1 MPVIIIEHADDAV
14 PLAEALLAGG
24 IRTAEITLRT
34 PSALAAIEQIA
45 SGCPDML
52 VGGRHNHLSRTGT
65 TGQRCR
71 RSLRRQPRLY
81 RGADRW
87 L

>member
-1 MPVIIIEHADDAV
+1 MIPDILAAGPVMPVIIIEHADDAV

-52 VGGRHNHLSRTGT
+52 VGAGT
-65 TGQRCR
+65 IT
-71 RSLRRQPRLY
+71 
-81 RGADRW
+81 
-87 L
+87 